1 MSISIVIP
9 LQRCGHTNS
18 SVAGVCS
25 DETDL
30 IIVFLLSLALFAVED
45 IRLVWTSFLFLKG
58 YDGNCREMC

>member
-1 MSISIVIP
+1 MIP

-30 IIVFLLSLALFAVED
+30 IIVFLLSLALYAVED

-58 YDGNCREMC
+58 YDENCREMC